1 MVIFITGGSK
11 GIGSATVKR
20 FLIEPNVVHSTYF
33 DSDIKELQTGCKWHQ
48 FDLTKNEDIDACS
61 KLIKKIQPDVLIN
74 NAGINV
80 NNSFEKINL
89 DVFNKIQTINTIA
102 PLKLMQAA
110 IDGMKE
116 KDFGRVVN
124 IASIWSI
131 ISKEDRASYSAS
143 KFALDGITISFSA
156 EYSKNNVLANC
167 VSPGF
172 INTELTR
179 RTLGIKGIKKLTE
192 MVPMRRLGK
201 AEEVAELVFW
211 LASKQNTFVTGQNI
225 AIDGGFSRS

>member
-1 MVIFITGGSK
+1 LVIFITGGSK

>member
-156 EYSKNNVLANC
+156 EYSKNNVLAKGIEPAFFFRRKC
-167 VSPGF
+167 YKY
-172 INTELTR
+172 INTL
-179 RTLGIKGIKKLTE
+179 LNYFNYYSLSSSIFNDSKNHIKLEK
-192 MVPMRRLGK
+192 MQSNQM
-201 AEEVAELVFW
+201 
-211 LASKQNTFVTGQNI
+211 N
-225 AIDGGFSRS
+225 